1 MKITGTLI
9 NYFFHCKRQCYL
21 FYNRINLEDNSED
34 VKIGKALHENK
45 FKDEVK
51 FENIALDKI
60 TDEFVVEFKKSDSD
74 EVAASWQLLFYL
86 KTLKDVGIIRRGRL
100 EFSENK
106 NNPRKT
112 LEVELT
118 PKKEDRLDEIYQ
130 QITELIRLSSPPS
143 PKKTSKCQKC
153 AYFSYCFI

>member
-1 MKITGTLI
+1 MKFNGTLI
-9 NYFFHCKRQCYL
+9 LYYFICKRKAYL

-106 NNPRKT
+106 NNPRKSIK
-112 LEVELT
+112 LELT
-118 PKKEDRLDEIYQ
+118 KQKEEELEAICE
-130 QITELIRLSSPPS
+130 QISSLVLLLYPPA